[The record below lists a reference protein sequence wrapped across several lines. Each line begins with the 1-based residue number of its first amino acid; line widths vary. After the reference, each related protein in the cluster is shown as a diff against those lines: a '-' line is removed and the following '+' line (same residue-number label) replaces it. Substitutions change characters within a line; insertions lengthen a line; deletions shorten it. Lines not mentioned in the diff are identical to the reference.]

1 MTLVFFFSDQI
12 PNNQLPSASASA
24 QNEPMQDEKHDEC
37 MVCSDSRRD
46 TLYGPCG
53 HVTTCFVCSS
63 RVKKCL
69 LCKEPVQSKTK
80 VLCVTIP
87 EMCSVGE
94 ICPNVNVIF

>member
-1 MTLVFFFSDQI
+1 MTKSVFFSDQI
-12 PNNQLPSASASA
+12 PNNQLAAASASA

-37 MVCSDSRRD
+37 MVCSDARRD

-80 VLCVTIP
+80 VYESTDTTEFIL
-87 EMCSVGE
+87 
-94 ICPNVNVIF
+94 